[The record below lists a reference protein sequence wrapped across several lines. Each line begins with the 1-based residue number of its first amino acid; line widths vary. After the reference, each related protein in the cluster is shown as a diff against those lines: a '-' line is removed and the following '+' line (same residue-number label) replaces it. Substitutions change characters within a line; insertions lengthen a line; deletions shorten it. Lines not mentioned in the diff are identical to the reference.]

1 MRKEDLKVGDVIL
14 YPPHKDDILALLIAM
29 FTDGEVNHAALLYD
43 NNPTE
48 LKVIESVLNGVGIN
62 DVPVTGTDYYLKV
75 FRKTDVDTLKPVIM
89 AAERYNGN
97 EYPYANL
104 GLLAILILFGK
115 KTTGFKNQKMLFRIA
130 KAVTLGLMLLIQ
142 KTVHKGRNVMSC
154 SQFVAQS
161 FSDAGENF
169 SLKFSKLLVDED
181 GGLCLK
187 NNSCGSESE
196 TVFSQLKN
204 LNTEDYEVLVDKEFG
219 KENRGVNM
227 GTDMNSLFVSCL
239 EDNEQQDSNKT
250 FPLTENSAFRNIALD
265 LLSVMDTYITG
276 NKKGRPVGDILRDF
290 RSDKY
295 RNFFVTPEDININC
309 TNIEYIGN
317 I

>member
-14 YPPHKDDILALLIAM
+14 YPPHKDDILAQLIAM

-43 NNPTE
+43 NNPE
-48 LKVIESVLNGVGIN
+48 KLKVIESVLNGVGIN
-62 DVPVTGTDYYLKV
+62 DVPVTGSDYYLKV
-75 FRKTDVDTLKPVIM
+75 FRKTDVDSLKPVIM

-115 KTTGFKNQKMLFRIA
+115 KTAGFKNQKMLFRIA

-142 KTVHKGRNVMSC
+142 KTVHEGRNVMSC

-161 FSDAGENF
+161 FSDAGEDL

-187 NNSCGSESE
+187 NNSCGAESE
-196 TVFSQLKN
+196 TMFSQLKN
-204 LNTEDYEVLVDKEFG
+204 LHTEDYEVLVDKEFS
-219 KENRGVNM
+219 KENCGVNM
-227 GTDMNSLFVSCL
+227 AMDMNNLLVSCL
-239 EDNEQQDSNKT
+239 VDNDQQDNKT
-250 FPLTENSAFRNIALD
+250 FLLTNHSNFKNVALG
-265 LLSVMDTYITG
+265 LLSVMDMYVTG

>member
-115 KTTGFKNQKMLFRIA
+115 KTTGFKN
-130 KAVTLGLMLLIQ
+130 
-142 KTVHKGRNVMSC
+142 HKGRNVMSC

>member
-181 GGLCLK
+181 GGLCL
-187 NNSCGSESE
+187 N
-196 TVFSQLKN
+196 SQLKN